1 MTNQEKYRRTFGV
14 LHASDNFLTEVTTM
28 NMKKHISFRKAALL
42 CAALIAL
49 FLLASVCYA
58 ENLGGIQRKI
68 QLWRY
73 GDQTDAILEVQDG
86 SYTLTYED
94 AHGPHEEGGGG
105 VAIDF
110 LGRERPMTEEELL
123 EHIQS
128 QVDVEY
134 REDGTVWVYCRDQ
147 ALEITNLFDENGVC
161 FVKLVDGSDTLY
173 LTVRYGNGYSYSSSG
188 YVQPE
193 HFNFN
198 TSEG

>member
-1 MTNQEKYRRTFGV
+1 MTNQEKYKRTFGV

-28 NMKKHISFRKAALL
+28 NIKKHISFRKAALL

-58 ENLGGIQRKI
+58 ENLGDIQRKI

-94 AHGPHEEGGGG
+94 AQGAHEEGGGG

-110 LGRERPMTEEELL
+110 FGRERPLTEEELL

-128 QVDVEY
+128 RVDVEY
-134 REDGTVWVYCRDQ
+134 REDGTVWVYYKEQ

-161 FVKLVDGSDTLY
+161 FVKLVDGGNTLY
-173 LTVRYGNGYSYSSSG
+173 VTVRYRDGYSCSSSG
-188 YVQPE
+188 YVQP
-193 HFNFN
+193 
-198 TSEG
+198 